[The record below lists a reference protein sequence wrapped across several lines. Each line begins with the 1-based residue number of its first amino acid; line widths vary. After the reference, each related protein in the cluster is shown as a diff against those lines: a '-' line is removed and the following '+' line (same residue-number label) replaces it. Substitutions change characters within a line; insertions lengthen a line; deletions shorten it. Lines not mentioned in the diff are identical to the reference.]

1 VPGLCM
7 EGISVDFGECS
18 GRRKARGI
26 QWFIEVDSCHDVEL
40 KEITVGGL
48 QVWGQGNCHVGHI
61 QDGVVRGR
69 AFCCGNG
76 YGSSISSAHMIQ
88 SMSSQSCLDIIVRL
102 QRA

>member
-1 VPGLCM
+1 MV
-7 EGISVDFGECS
+7 
-18 GRRKARGI
+18 
-26 QWFIEVDSCHDVEL
+26 IEVDSCHDVEL